1 MLAGEVRFPK
11 STAEKDSFRAT
22 IKSMA
27 RNFKDAPM
35 PTPQE
40 EEIRSDL
47 MMATMDPYEVS
58 EHTPLLWHCALRA
71 ADIFCERN
79 GRYPGTPLDA
89 DKKALEADAKEVQ
102 AILEPICSAMG
113 LDDTDLVKS
122 TLFNGSMAHA
132 TEMTRYGNAEL
143 HNVASV
149 LGGVAS
155 QEAVKIITGQYVPLD
170 NTYVYNGIAG
180 TAGVYKF

>member
-1 MLAGEVRFPK
+1 
-11 STAEKDSFRAT
+11 
-22 IKSMA
+22 
-27 RNFKDAPM
+27 
-35 PTPQE
+35 
-40 EEIRSDL
+40 
-47 MMATMDPYEVS
+47 
-58 EHTPLLWHCALRA
+58 
-71 ADIFCERN
+71 
-79 GRYPGTPLDA
+79 
-89 DKKALEADAKEVQ
+89 
-102 AILEPICSAMG
+102 MG

-122 TLFNGSMAHA
+122 TLLNGSMAHA